1 MNKGHV
7 EYDRNLPQ
15 GYDTEYTKLFNVTV
29 TTDLKE
35 EFEEIKELVR
45 LDTNSKVNNAYVM
58 KELIRVWCMW
68 NNDIPCIPNPAPIRK
83 GERYVR

>member
-45 LDTNSKVNNAYVM
+45 LNTN
-58 KELIRVWCMW
+58 
-68 NNDIPCIPNPAPIRK
+68 
-83 GERYVR
+83 